1 MEILN
6 NMNKMTLDEEMK
18 LWEER
23 SNDEFGQILTK
34 IKKATKDYLY
44 SWTEMGIEYNALSEY
59 ITGYALDGN
68 RKYTAKSIYNILYN
82 YDILGNHKNVKKL
95 VDQLTKLANN

>member
-1 MEILN
+1 
-6 NMNKMTLDEEMK
+6 MNLDEEMK

-23 SNDEFGQILTK
+23 ANDEFGQILKKIAKTTK
-34 IKKATKDYLY
+34 NYLY
-44 SWTEMGIEYNALSEY
+44 SWKEMDIEYNVLSEY

-68 RKYTAKSIYNILYN
+68 RKYTSKAIYNVLYN

-95 VDQLTKLANN
+95 VDQLIKLANN

>member
-1 MEILN
+1 MNLN
-6 NMNKMTLDEEMK
+6 EEMK

-23 SNDEFGQILTK
+23 ANDEFGQILKK
-34 IKKATKDYLY
+34 IAKAD
-44 SWTEMGIEYNALSEY
+44 IEYNVLSEY

-68 RKYTAKSIYNILYN
+68 RKYTAKCIYNILYN

-95 VDQLTKLANN
+95 VDKLTKLANN

>member
-1 MEILN
+1 
-6 NMNKMTLDEEMK
+6 MTLDEEMK

-44 SWTEMGIEYNALSEY
+44 SWEEYGIEQNILSTY
-59 ITGYALDGN
+59 IIGYSLDGD
-68 RKYTAKSIYNILYN
+68 RKYTATHVMDILIN
-82 YDILGNHKNVKKL
+82 YDIYNNYKNVKTLVNKL
-95 VDQLTKLANN
+95 VKLAYK

>member
-1 MEILN
+1 
-6 NMNKMTLDEEMK
+6 

-23 SNDEFGQILTK
+23 SNDEFGQILKK

-44 SWTEMGIEYNALSEY
+44 SWKEMGIEYNALSEY
-59 ITGYALDGN
+59 IAGYALDGN
-68 RKYTAKSIYNILYN
+68 RKYTAKAIYNVLYN

-95 VDQLTKLANN
+95 VDQLIKLANN

>member
-1 MEILN
+1 
-6 NMNKMTLDEEMK
+6 MTLDEEMK

-44 SWTEMGIEYNALSEY
+44 SWTEMGIESNALSEY

-68 RKYTAKSIYNILYN
+68 RKYTTKAIYNVLYTH
-82 YDILGNHKNVKKL
+82 DILGNHRNIKKL
-95 VDQLTKLANN
+95 VNEMMKLADI

>member
-1 MEILN
+1 
-6 NMNKMTLDEEMK
+6 MTLDEEMK

-23 SNDEFGQILTK
+23 ANDEFGKILTK

-44 SWTEMGIEYNALSEY
+44 SWNEMGIEYNVLSEP
-59 ITGYALDGN
+59 ITLYSLDGN
-68 RKYTAKSIYNILYN
+68 RSYTANVIKNILIN